1 MSAMALKIL
10 LINDRLHAGGVELV
24 LQKLSAVLAQRGD
37 KLTIWAY
44 EGDRETLRKKYPAGV
59 RYYHIPF
66 WDGVSKRFTP
76 KWFFQRACRV
86 LFEGFLLK
94 LKRWDVV
101 IAFKEGPSMRLASK
115 LRANRKLAWVH
126 TDFSTLHWSR
136 HSFHSDHEERACMQR
151 FDSVVCV
158 SQTGARGVTSAIGD
172 PGNLCVRYNPLDV
185 DAITAA
191 SALSPGDCVRPESKP
206 LFVSVGRL
214 SEIKR
219 YAMLMDI
226 CKELDEEFA
235 FELWIVG
242 GGELEG
248 ELREKLLRD
257 NIRSVRLLGRRDNPY
272 PYVAAADWFINSS
285 ASECHPL
292 AIQEALV
299 LGVPVIAA
307 YCPAVSETLD
317 SRFGIITES
326 SREGLKDGL
335 RGLLMNPGAAGEY
348 RENIRRFYDKNA
360 LWETRIQ
367 NIVSLID
374 GQADTL

>member
-1 MSAMALKIL
+1 MALKIL

-24 LQKLSAVLAQRGD
+24 LQKLAAVLAQRGD
-37 KLTIWAY
+37 RLTIWAC
-44 EGDRETLRKKYPAGV
+44 EGDRKTLQKKYPAGV
-59 RYYHIPF
+59 RYYHLPF
-66 WDGVSKRFTP
+66 WYGASRRFTP
-76 KWFFQRACRV
+76 KWFFQRVCRV
-86 LFEGFLLK
+86 LFEGFFLRLK
-94 LKRWDVV
+94 KWDVV

-115 LRANRKLAWVH
+115 LRARRKLAWVH
-126 TDFSTLHWSR
+126 TDFGTLHWSC
-136 HSFHSDHEERACMQR
+136 HSFHSGDEERACMQR
-151 FDSVVCV
+151 FDAVACV
-158 SQTGARGVTSAIGD
+158 SQTGARGVIGAIGD
-172 PGNLCVRYNPLDV
+172 PGNLCVRYNPLDIH
-185 DAITAA
+185 AISAA
-191 SALSPGDCVRPESKP
+191 SALTPGDCVRPEGKP

-226 CKELDEEFA
+226 CKELEEEFD

-242 GGELEG
+242 GGELEE
-248 ELREKLLRD
+248 ELREKLCRE
-257 NIRSVRLLGRRDNPY
+257 NITSVRLLGRRDNPY

-307 YCPAVSETLD
+307 YCPAVPETLD

-326 SREGLKDGL
+326 GREGLKEGL
-335 RGLLMNPGAAGEY
+335 RSLLMNPGAAAEY

-360 LWETRIQ
+360 LWESRIQ
-367 NIVSLID
+367 DILSLID
-374 GQADTL
+374 GESGNL